1 MLNRS
6 GIVPLPYA
14 GASLLFSWIYL
25 LFYANSAGIEAAAPV
40 SLYSA
45 PYAISATCM
54 MATMAIIAFS
64 PISSAEVCSRVFSRA
79 SCPNN
84 GSSPIAAWDSKA
96 QSAAFPL

>member
-45 PYAISATCM
+45 RLT
-54 MATMAIIAFS
+54 
-64 PISSAEVCSRVFSRA
+64 R
-79 SCPNN
+79 
-84 GSSPIAAWDSKA
+84 
-96 QSAAFPL
+96 

>member
-45 PYAISATCM
+45 PYTISAMCM

-64 PISSAEVCSRVFSRA
+64 PIRE
-79 SCPNN
+79 
-84 GSSPIAAWDSKA
+84 
-96 QSAAFPL
+96 